1 MARLTNFG
9 SIIEKM
15 TDRSKMVPNVQT
27 VFNCTG
33 MKKIDIRIDKM
44 RIVIDVIDVSND
56 CDQNLQFWSQ

>member
-15 TDRSKMVPNVQT
+15 TDRSKMVANVQT

-33 MKKIDIRIDKM
+33 MKKIRIDKM
-44 RIVIDVIDVSND
+44 RIVIDVDVDIS
-56 CDQNLQFWSQ
+56 SI

>member
-15 TDRSKMVPNVQT
+15 TDRSKMVANVQT

-44 RIVIDVIDVSND
+44 RIVIDVDVDISS
-56 CDQNLQFWSQ
+56 F